1 MLIDDLHPTGG
12 TNMRYAKLITLL
24 TAAFMAVPACKSK
37 PDDTAARDDART
49 SSAAAEIDRQR
60 SDDTKRMEERIAEID
75 RQWIEM
81 QRKVTEK
88 GARPTAG
95 LVEEVKEDVQNI
107 RNAVA
112 DLHTTTPDNWWERH
126 EGAMERTAADIES
139 DVRRFTKAPVAAGTT
154 GAAALNAPFESRRDQ
169 FVDRLEARI
178 EAMLDQ
184 LKDVKASGAQQTE
197 LEDTRARLNKL
208 KDDVGRLRRA
218 SAEDWWD
225 ISAKRVD
232 EYIDR
237 VDASIRR
244 VDNDKR

>member
-1 MLIDDLHPTGG
+1 
-12 TNMRYAKLITLL
+12 MRYAKLITLL
-24 TAAFMAVPACKSK
+24 TAALMTAPACNRSK
-37 PDDTAARDDART
+37 PDDTAAREDART

-60 SDDTKRMEERIAEID
+60 TDDTKRMEERVAEID
-75 RQWIEM
+75 RQWTEM
-81 QRKVTEK
+81 QRKATEK

-95 LVEEVKEDVQNI
+95 LVDEVKEDVQNI

-112 DLHTTTPDNWWERH
+112 DLRTTTPDNWWERH

-139 DVRRFTKAPVAAGTT
+139 DVRRFTKAPVPAATT
-154 GAAALNAPFESRRDQ
+154 GEVAAPVAAPFESRRDQ
-169 FVDRLEARI
+169 FVDRLEVRI
-178 EAMLDQ
+178 DAMLDQ
-184 LKDVKASGAQQTE
+184 LKDVKASGARQTE
-197 LEDTRARLNKL
+197 LEDTRSRLNKL

-218 SAEDWWD
+218 SAEDWWN